1 MARTKRTNGNTK
13 SDLVRNYIAQRPQ
26 ASVKEIVESL
36 KQQGTPVSIALASKI
51 KYDRM
56 RTGTGRGPGGGPGR
70 GRGRKSAA
78 VLNNGSA
85 GGTKADAIRQMAGTM
100 ERPVRPRDLV
110 AAMAAQGVQ
119 VSPAQVSQVL
129 RGMGM
134 RRRRR
139 GGRRVAREGATTARQ
154 TAASSTSRSISL
166 DSLIAAKKLADQL
179 GGVDA
184 AKQAVDALARLS

>member
-56 RTGTGRGPGGGPGR
+56 RTGTGRGPGR

>member
-1 MARTKRTNGNTK
+1 MARTKRTDGNTK

-36 KQQGTPVSIALASKI
+36 KQQGTSVSIALASKI

-56 RTGTGRGPGGGPGR
+56 RKSTGRGPG
-70 GRGRKSAA
+70 RGRKPAA
-78 VLNNGSA
+78 ATNNGSA
-85 GGTKADAIRQMAGTM
+85 SGTKADAIRQMAGSM

-119 VSPAQVSQVL
+119 VSSAQVSQVL

-139 GGRRVAREGATTARQ
+139 GGRRVAREGAPTTRQ
-154 TAASSTSRSISL
+154 TAASSASRSISL

>member
-13 SDLVRNYIAQRPQ
+13 SDLVRGYIAQRPQ
-26 ASVKEIVESL
+26 ASVREIVETL
-36 KQQGTPVSIALASKI
+36 KQQGTSVSIALASKI

-56 RTGTGRGPGGGPGR
+56 RKGTGSGPGR
-70 GRGRKSAA
+70 GRGRASAVA
-78 VLNNGSA
+78 VNNGSA
-85 GGTKADAIRQMAGTM
+85 SGTKADAIREMAKSM
-100 ERPVRPRDLV
+100 EKPVRPRDLV
-110 AAMAAQGVQ
+110 AAMAAQGVH

-139 GGRRVAREGATTARQ
+139 GGRRVAREGATAARQ
-154 TAASSTSRSISL
+154 TAGSATSRSISL